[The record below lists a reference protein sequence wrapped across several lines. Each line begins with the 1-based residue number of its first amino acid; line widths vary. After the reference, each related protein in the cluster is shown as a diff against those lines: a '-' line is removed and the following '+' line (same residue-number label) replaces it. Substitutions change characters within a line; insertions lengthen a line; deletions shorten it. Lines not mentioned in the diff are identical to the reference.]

1 MSSTEFNYTGQRKDV
16 GTGLLFYN
24 ARYYDPALG
33 RFLQADSLVPGTSH
47 RALTVDFHEMG
58 FGARLA
64 GENTQGFWFQMSGR
78 QRHQA
83 TPPWGPGNPQE
94 LNRYS
99 YVNNNPLR
107 YTDPSGH
114 ITMTREQAG
123 QLAEQIGRLVQLINE
138 KIRSVADPA
147 DLLTVLKSSLL
158 EFIGNLKGTV
168 GAWVAK
174 IAGYAYDA
182 LVTYNT
188 IAALTGFSTFLLDI
202 QRGLIRAAGSNS
214 SYVFMEFSSLG
225 GGCGGSDTTCEFAGG
240 ATLGIYWST
249 GSYVVDDAMASQ
261 ALLDAFYVA
270 NVDWIGDCR
279 RSNQTSCADP
289 NTPNP
294 KPEKGVPSGPL
305 SMNH

>member
-1 MSSTEFNYTGQRKDV
+1 MQTQSFDPWGAVRSGGVSSTEFNYTGQRKDV

-114 ITMTREQAG
+114 ITIVYEGVDSYNKLRDARRAIESAIREIKKAQA
-123 QLAEQIGRLVQLINE
+123 A
-138 KIRSVADPA
+138 
-147 DLLTVLKSSLL
+147 T
-158 EFIGNLKGTV
+158 
-168 GAWVAK
+168 
-174 IAGYAYDA
+174 
-182 LVTYNT
+182 
-188 IAALTGFSTFLLDI
+188 STFKDYLGAFVSDLCALGY
-202 QRGLIRAAGSNS
+202 QRCLSNR
-214 SYVFMEFSSLG
+214 V
-225 GGCGGSDTTCEFAGG
+225 C
-240 ATLGIYWST
+240 I
-249 GSYVVDDAMASQ
+249 
-261 ALLDAFYVA
+261 
-270 NVDWIGDCR
+270 
-279 RSNQTSCADP
+279 
-289 NTPNP
+289 
-294 KPEKGVPSGPL
+294 
-305 SMNH
+305 